1 LKFSRERQKLGS
13 LFPIIRSFPKSGPA
27 PLVDFPEP
35 LALVPAG
42 FFLPMLPSQKP
53 RQLHGRNNNRFK
65 SGERNQLY
73 LLLCAAR

>member
-1 LKFSRERQKLGS
+1 LAIAHLCITLDFQTPLKFSRERQKLGS

-42 FFLPMLPSQKP
+42 FFLPMLP
-53 RQLHGRNNNRFK
+53 RT
-65 SGERNQLY
+65 Y
-73 LLLCAAR
+73 LKIV

>member
-42 FFLPMLPSQKP
+42 FFLPMLP
-53 RQLHGRNNNRFK
+53 RT
-65 SGERNQLY
+65 Y
-73 LLLCAAR
+73 LKIV